1 MPLTIDIVSDVVCPW
16 CFVGK
21 RKLATALD
29 LYAKERPDAP
39 APRVT
44 WRPFQLNPQ
53 MPAAGMLRADYVQRK
68 FGRSGTEVYARVS
81 QAGKAVGID
90 FAFDRIV
97 RQPNTLAAHALI
109 ALADKHGKQ
118 DEVVDALFHAYF
130 FDGRDLTDV
139 ATLTEVATGA
149 GLPRDA
155 VEGCL
160 ADEQA
165 RRTVAAEDERARE
178 MGVSGVP
185 CFIFNGRTAVSG
197 AHEPQTLLQAM
208 LQSESAT
215 ADER

>member
-53 MPAAGMLRADYVQRK
+53 MPAEGMPRSEYVQRK
-68 FGRSGTEVYARVS
+68 FGRAGSEVYARVS

-97 RQPNTLAAHALI
+97 RQPNTLAPHALI
-109 ALADKHGKQ
+109 ALAGEHGVQ
-118 DEVVDALFHAYF
+118 EALVDVFFNAYF
-130 FDGRDLTDV
+130 LEGRDLTDP
-139 ATLTEVATGA
+139 ATLAELATGA
-149 GLPRDA
+149 GMPREA
-155 VEGCL
+155 VEACL
-160 ADEQA
+160 ADEQT
-165 RRTVAAEDERARE
+165 RRVVAGEDEQARE
-178 MGVSGVP
+178 MGISGVP
-185 CFIFNGRTAVSG
+185 FFIFNGRYAVSG
-197 AHEPQTLLQAM
+197 AQDPATLLQAM
-208 LQSESAT
+208 LQSEAEP
-215 ADER
+215 AEER

>member
-21 RKLATALD
+21 RKLAAALD
-29 LYAKERPDAP
+29 LYAQERPDAP

-53 MPAAGMLRADYVQRK
+53 MPAEGMPRSEYVQRK

-81 QAGKAVGID
+81 QAGKTVDID
-90 FAFDRIV
+90 FAFDRIE
-97 RQPNTLAAHALI
+97 RQPNTLAPHALI
-109 ALADKHGKQ
+109 ALAEEHGRQ

-130 FDGRDLTDV
+130 LEGRDLTDR
-139 ATLTEVATGA
+139 ATLIEVAAGA
-149 GLPRDA
+149 GLPRGA
-155 VEGCL
+155 VETCL

-165 RRTVAAEDERARE
+165 RRAVAEEDEEARK

-185 CFIFNGRTAVSG
+185 FFIFNGRYAVSG
-197 AHEPQTLLQAM
+197 AQDPQTLLQAM
-208 LQSESAT
+208 LQSEAET
-215 ADER
+215 ADAR

>member
-53 MPAAGMLRADYVQRK
+53 MPREGMLRSEYVQRK
-68 FGRSGTEVYARVS
+68 FGRSGPDVYARVS
-81 QAGKAVGID
+81 QAGKTVGID

-97 RQPNTLAAHALI
+97 RQPNTLAPHVLV
-109 ALADKHGKQ
+109 ALAAEHGKQ

-130 FDGRDLTDV
+130 LEGRDLTDAAV
-139 ATLTEVATGA
+139 LTEVATGT

-155 VEGCL
+155 VVSCL

-165 RRTVAAEDERARE
+165 RSAVAR
-178 MGVSGVP
+178 
-185 CFIFNGRTAVSG
+185 CWGRWA
-197 AHEPQTLLQAM
+197 A
-208 LQSESAT
+208 
-215 ADER
+215 

>member
-53 MPAAGMLRADYVQRK
+53 MPREGMLRSEYVQRK
-68 FGRSGTEVYARVS
+68 FGRSGPDVYARVS
-81 QAGKAVGID
+81 QAGKTVGID

-97 RQPNTLAAHALI
+97 RQPNTLAPHVLV
-109 ALADKHGKQ
+109 ALAAEHGKQ

-130 FDGRDLTDV
+130 LEGRDLTDAAV
-139 ATLTEVATGA
+139 LTEVATGT

-155 VEGCL
+155 VVSCL

-165 RRTVAAEDERARE
+165 RSAVAREDEQARE
-178 MGVSGVP
+178 LGVSGVP
-185 CFIFNGRTAVSG
+185 FFIFNGRYAVPG
-197 AHEPQTLLQAM
+197 AQDPQVLLQAM
-208 LQSESAT
+208 LQSETESAE
-215 ADER
+215 AR

>member
-53 MPAAGMLRADYVQRK
+53 MPAEGMPRSEYVQRK
-68 FGRSGTEVYARVS
+68 FGRAGSEVYARVS

-97 RQPNTLAAHALI
+97 RQPNTLSPHALV
-109 ALADKHGKQ
+109 ALAGELGKQ
-118 DEVVDALFHAYF
+118 EEVVDVFFNAYF
-130 FDGRDLTDV
+130 LEGRDLTDP
-139 ATLTEVATGA
+139 ATLTELATSA
-149 GLPRDA
+149 GLPREA
-155 VEGCL
+155 VEARL

-165 RRTVAAEDERARE
+165 RRAVASEDEQARE
-178 MGVSGVP
+178 LGISGVP
-185 CFIFNGRTAVSG
+185 FFIFNGRYAVSG
-197 AHEPQTLLQAM
+197 AQDPATLLQAM
-208 LQSESAT
+208 LQSEAET
-215 ADER
+215 AEER

>member
-39 APRVT
+39 APKVT

-53 MPAAGMLRADYVQRK
+53 MPAEGMLRADYVQRK

-109 ALADKHGKQ
+109 ALADEHGKQ
-118 DEVVDALFHAYF
+118 DQVVDAFFHAYF

-139 ATLTEVATGA
+139 ATLTAVATGA

-155 VEGCL
+155 VEACL

-165 RRTVAAEDERARE
+165 RGKMAAEDEQARE

-208 LQSESAT
+208 LQSESET

>member
-21 RKLATALD
+21 RKLAAALD

-39 APRVT
+39 APQVT

-53 MPAAGMLRADYVQRK
+53 MPAEGMLRTEYVQRK

-81 QAGKAVGID
+81 QAGKSVGID

-97 RQPNTLAAHALI
+97 RQPNTLAPHALI
-109 ALADKHGKQ
+109 ALAGEHGKQ
-118 DEVVDALFHAYF
+118 DAVVDALFHAYVL
-130 FDGRDLTDV
+130 DGRDLTDA

-155 VEGCL
+155 VEVCL

-165 RRTVAAEDERARE
+165 RRTVAGEDEQARE

-208 LQSESAT
+208 LQSESET

>member
-29 LYAKERPDAP
+29 LYAKERPDEP
-39 APRVT
+39 APQVT

-53 MPAAGMLRADYVQRK
+53 MPAEGMLRSDYVARK

-81 QAGKAVGID
+81 QAGKSVGID

-97 RQPNTLAAHALI
+97 RQPNTLAPHALI
-109 ALADKHGKQ
+109 ALAGEHGRQ

-130 FDGRDLTDV
+130 LDGRDLTDA

-155 VEGCL
+155 VEACL

-165 RRTVAAEDERARE
+165 RRTVATEDEQARE

-185 CFIFNGRTAVSG
+185 CFIFNGRSAVSG
-197 AHEPQTLLQAM
+197 AHDPQTLLQAM
-208 LQSESAT
+208 LQAESETVDA
-215 ADER
+215 R